1 MKRIISY
8 RLISVSLR
16 FYVSV
21 CAYACVPACVCMCA
35 CLLCGPIVAFNFTS
49 HRWKWIFF
57 IMFIFSSRPVTV
69 ADVSTKWFFVWCLEF
84 QRAYWMTCLWL
95 KICCIMRIKIGTVD
109 SKWIITAHSCCH
121 SLRTMS
127 IEIMSRITIFLHRKF
142 PTTLCCCW
150 FRIMSKPQHLC
161 YEHLHWHAV
170 AVWCCSTSTYSL
182 ASMDVVRRM

>member
-35 CLLCGPIVAFNFTS
+35 CLLCGPIDAFNFITS
-49 HRWKWIFF
+49 MKMDIFHHVHLFVAPRNRCRCFDKVVFRLVSGISTSILNDLFVVENLLFFFFYSVRW
-57 IMFIFSSRPVTV
+57 
-69 ADVSTKWFFVWCLEF
+69 
-84 QRAYWMTCLWL
+84 
-95 KICCIMRIKIGTVD
+95 MRIKIGTVD

-142 PTTLCCCW
+142 PTTLCCC
-150 FRIMSKPQHLC
+150 
-161 YEHLHWHAV
+161 
-170 AVWCCSTSTYSL
+170 
-182 ASMDVVRRM
+182 